1 MQTQHSYADDQQGK
15 LYLVP
20 TPIGNLEDITIR
32 AKRILEEADYIAAED
47 TRTSGIML
55 DRLGIHNKMVAFHKF
70 NSKEKAPELVKL
82 MQEGATIAEISD
94 AGMPVISDPGYILVQ
109 ECIKSNVPV
118 VPLPGPSAFATA
130 LIASGFDGQ
139 PFTYYGFLPRKA
151 SQQRPFL
158 EEINASRAT
167 SIFYEAPH
175 RLLKTLEQ
183 MLEVLPGG
191 RQVVCAREL
200 TKIHEEFIRGSL
212 EEVIQHFKEV
222 DPRGEFVVLVSPNT
236 EEKTLD
242 WADLVKLVKEQV
254 AQGVSKKDAIKQV
267 AKSQGV
273 SKNELYDRYHQEGAK

>member
-1 MQTQHSYADDQQGK
+1 MQTQHSYADENQGR

-32 AKRILEEADYIAAED
+32 AKRILQEADYIAAED
-47 TRTSGIML
+47 TRTSGLML

-70 NSKEKAPELVKL
+70 NSKEKAPELVRL

-109 ECIKSNVPV
+109 ECIKNGVPV

-158 EEINASRAT
+158 EEINQSKAT

-183 MLEVLPGG
+183 MAEVLAPD
-191 RQVVCAREL
+191 RQIVCAREL
-200 TKIHEEFIRGSL
+200 TKIHEEFVRGSL
-212 EEVIQHFKEV
+212 SEVIQHFKEV

-236 EEKTLD
+236 EEKALD
-242 WADLVKLVKEQV
+242 WDELVDLVKEQV
-254 AQGVSKKDAIKQV
+254 AGGVSKKDAIKQV
-267 AKSQGV
+267 AKAQGV
-273 SKNELYDRYHQEGAK
+273 SKNELYDRYHQQGE